1 MTGRGHLLARTAA
14 VVSWLDGGRQMS
26 DAVPSSNRLTR
37 GKVYLPLT
45 AGESVGLPPA
55 ECGYRTPSH
64 PQGLKGSSLKIA
76 GPAVQRE
83 TMLVWFLHN
92 FIPETGPVFGFAEAA
107 EPPQALPGTLGSSPL
122 STMPLN
128 GGVFGSSFGDAFGS
142 VQVVGFDQGRWSSGL
157 PALGLLTTEFGT
169 LVDGA
174 MLTTVS
180 GVLPGLW
187 IPKPNDL
194 SPDAEQPL
202 AELSSA
208 LLALLGRIDDLVRK
222 LPLKVVGRGD
232 NRSPEG
238 LVELEGLPDDFLPVT
253 AEVRDTVLR
262 ATADMR
268 LALSSKD
275 QLALAIAW
283 QATLSAIKVI
293 GAAVT
298 SQVRMLYG
306 DGSAATTLRTG
317 AVGLAISLV
326 GMELNL
332 INQTG
337 AAGVIVAAIGARM
350 LGKKP

>member
-1 MTGRGHLLARTAA
+1 MTE
-14 VVSWLDGGRQMS
+14 W
-26 DAVPSSNRLTR
+26 
-37 GKVYLPLT
+37 
-45 AGESVGLPPA
+45 
-55 ECGYRTPSH
+55 GYRTPSH
-64 PQGLKGSSLKIA
+64 PQGLKRSSLKIA

-92 FIPETGPVFGFAEAA
+92 FIPETGAVFGFAEAA
-107 EPPQALPGTLGSSPL
+107 EPPRALSDTLNSSSLNTRP
-122 STMPLN
+122 PN
-128 GGVFGSSFGDAFGS
+128 GGGFGSSFGNAFGS

-157 PALGLLTTEFGT
+157 PALGLLTTEFGA
-169 LVDGA
+169 LVDEA
-174 MLTTVS
+174 MLTTVN

-187 IPKPNDL
+187 IPKPDDP
-194 SPDAEQPL
+194 SPDADQTL

-208 LLALLGRIDDLVRK
+208 LLALLDKIDDLVRG

-268 LALSSKD
+268 LALSSKN
-275 QLALAIAW
+275 QSALAIAW
-283 QATLSAIKVI
+283 QATLSALKVI

-298 SQVRMLYG
+298 AQIRMLYG
-306 DGSAATTLRTG
+306 DGPAATTLRSG

-337 AAGVIVAAIGARM
+337 AAGIIVAAIGAKM
-350 LGKKP
+350 LDKKP